1 MSLCTSHIYWLQ
13 LSLMYWNEPCVALDI
28 LKSVVH
34 SLSHV
39 WLFVTPRTSA
49 CQASRSF
56 TISWNLHKL
65 IFIESVIP
73 PKNLVL
79 CHSLILLPSAFS
91 SIKVFLMS
99 QLFSSGSGL
108 LMNIQD
114 WFPLGW
120 LVWSCSPRDSQESS
134 PTPVFSSLKASIL
147 QYSAFFMVQ
156 FSHPYMTTGKT
167 IALTVLTIVGKLMSL
182 LFNILSRF
190 VINFLPRNKRLLIL
204 WLQWFR
210 SPRK

>member
-13 LSLMYWNEPCVALDI
+13 LFLMYWNEPCVALDI
-28 LKSVVH
+28 LKNVVH

-56 TISWNLHKL
+56 TIFCSLHKL

-79 CHSLILLPSAFS
+79 CHSLILLPSTFS

-108 LMNIQD
+108 LRNIQD
-114 WFPLGW
+114 WFLLG
-120 LVWSCSPRDSQESS
+120 L
-134 PTPVFSSLKASIL
+134 
-147 QYSAFFMVQ
+147 
-156 FSHPYMTTGKT
+156 TG
-167 IALTVLTIVGKLMSL
+167 LSSL
-182 LFNILSRF
+182 LFEGLARVFHSTTIQKHQFGTGPILLYGLTLTS
-190 VINFLPRNKRLLIL
+190 LHDY
-204 WLQWFR
+204 W
-210 SPRK
+210 RKHSFDYTNLCPQSDVSAF

>member
-13 LSLMYWNEPCVALDI
+13 LFLMYWKEPCVALDI

-56 TISWNLHKL
+56 TISWSLHKL

-79 CHSLILLPSAFS
+79 CHSLILLPSTFS

-108 LMNIQD
+108 LRNIQD
-114 WFPLGW
+114 WFPLVLTG
-120 LVWSCSPRDSQESS
+120 LILQSKGLSR
-134 PTPVFSSLKASIL
+134 VFSNTSLPQLESIN
-147 QYSAFFMVQ
+147 S
-156 FSHPYMTTGKT
+156 
-167 IALTVLTIVGKLMSL
+167 SL
-182 LFNILSRF
+182 LSLFYGPILTPIYDYWKNQSF
-190 VINFLPRNKRLLIL
+190 DCIDHCWQTNVSVF
-204 WLQWFR
+204 
-210 SPRK
+210 

>member
-13 LSLMYWNEPCVALDI
+13 LFLMYWNEPCVVLDI

-56 TISWNLHKL
+56 TISWSLHKL

-79 CHSLILLPSAFS
+79 CHSLILLPSTFS

-99 QLFSSGSGL
+99 QLFSSRSGL
-108 LMNIQD
+108 LRNIQD
-114 WFPLGW
+114 WFPLVLTG
-120 LVWSCSPRDSQESS
+120 LILQSKGLSR
-134 PTPVFSSLKASIL
+134 VFSNNWCLKASIL
-147 QYSAFFMVQ
+147 HYSAFFMVQ

-167 IALTVLTIVGKLMSL
+167 RALTVLTIVGKLMSL
-182 LFNILSRF
+182 FFNMLSRF

-204 WLQWFR
+204 WLQWFW